1 MYHGSEF
8 EVPSSEPGMNPVIG
22 FYTTRVV
29 VAKNE
34 QEARE
39 KAVEELLKEDHVQN
53 FIKITRTN
61 STKVPMIEV
70 EKIKELFWFQN
81 RMQKYA
87 GFTLYQNEN

>member
-1 MYHGSEF
+1 MFHGAEF
-8 EVPSSEPGMNPVIG
+8 EVPSSEPGTNPVIG

-29 VAKNE
+29 VAKNK

-53 FIKITRTN
+53 FIKITRKN
-61 STKVPMIEV
+61 STKMPMIEV
-70 EKIKELFWFQN
+70 ESIQEISWFQN
-81 RMQKYA
+81 RLRKYA

>member
-1 MYHGSEF
+1 MFHGSEF

-39 KAVEELLKEDHVQN
+39 KAVEELLKEDYVQN

-61 STKVPMIEV
+61 STKVPMVEI
-70 EKIKELFWFQN
+70 EKIQKLSWLQN
-81 RMQKYA
+81 RLQKHA
-87 GFTLYQNEN
+87 GFTLYQNES